1 MTSKSV
7 HRAIPL
13 GFREKSNLRP
23 VIGLRPDVDLHS
35 AINNNG
41 LSKVREQTASTLF
54 CQSLT

>member
-13 GFREKSNLRP
+13 GLREKPNLRP

-41 LSKVREQTASTLF
+41 LSEVREQTASTLF